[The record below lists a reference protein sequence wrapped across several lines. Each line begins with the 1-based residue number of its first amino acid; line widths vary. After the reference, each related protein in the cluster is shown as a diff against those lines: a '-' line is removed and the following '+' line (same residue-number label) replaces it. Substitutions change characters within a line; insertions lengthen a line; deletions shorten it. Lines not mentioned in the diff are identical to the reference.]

1 MTCSVKVR
9 CGTSDTAS
17 SIASTRSPKPC
28 LPSTSTPEFESRY
41 DLGCQVGSVA
51 TCADDTAL
59 LVAAQGGFHAL
70 DLRTGEVRLHAPVAV
85 GRPDILMND
94 GKCDPAG
101 RFVAGTMHRHAV
113 PGQGQLLR
121 HDSTTRLAVPLL
133 DGVGISNGLAW
144 TASGTT
150 FYCIDSLQAR
160 VDRLTYDMDEGK
172 VLSRQPA
179 FRPARVYRDAG
190 RHVDRRGGLS
200 VDRVWRAGAVRRFG
214 RDGQLLAE
222 LRVPVSRTTSCCFGG
237 EDLRDLF
244 ITTARRSIRDDRLS
258 DTEPLAGAV
267 FRCRVDTPGAPTSH
281 SRSDR

>member
-1 MTCSVKVR
+1 
-9 CGTSDTAS
+9 
-17 SIASTRSPKPC
+17 

-179 FRPARVYRDAG
+179 FDL
-190 RHVDRRGGLS
+190 RGYTGMPDGMSIDEGGCLWIAF
-200 VDRVWRAGAVRRFG
+200 WRAGAVRRFSP
-214 RDGQLLAE
+214 DGQLLAE